1 VIGLRR
7 LHSLL
12 GLLVALLAVVLA
24 ISGAILSLDPA
35 LERWGSTI
43 PATGQI
49 NVATLAGRVAQH
61 YPGVEQIQRTP
72 SGSIIVYYSR
82 DGQTGVDR
90 VDPQSGQGIAPHAVS
105 PFSRWMKDL
114 HRSWLL
120 DTPGRV
126 VSGLIALAMLVLT
139 VSGAMLLVRRVGG
152 WRHLADPLRGNQ
164 VQRWHTQVGRVVML
178 GLLLSA
184 LTGIYMSAAT
194 FALVPDGMQDEP
206 DFPSEVAGGPAAP
219 VTALPA
225 LVATDLNNL
234 RELVYPSPGA
244 PSGVYSL
251 ATDQGEGYVD
261 PSSGA
266 LLSYLPYGG
275 FRQTYELIYQ
285 LHTGEGLWW
294 LGLLLGVCALSVPL
308 LGVTGALTWWQRRQ
322 SMPRIV
328 GNSAAHSADTVI
340 LVGSENN
347 STWGFANTLHE
358 GLRKAG
364 LRVHTAA
371 MNQLATEYPQAER
384 LFILTATYGDGDA
397 PSSANQFLARLGKTK
412 TKAHS
417 KTGFAVLGFGDRQ
430 FPQFCKFAYDTEAAL
445 LAQGWRRILEIDTID
460 RQSAQAFTRWGNA
473 VGQLIGQGLNLVHT
487 PKRPRTD
494 AFALIERAD
503 YGEAVQAPTSIL
515 RFAAVPP
522 QGLKGRMMGLL
533 GGNGLPHFEVG
544 DLLGVVPPGSAI
556 PRFYSLASKSGDGF
570 LEICVRKL
578 PGGLCSEF
586 LHGLQPG
593 SRMDAFIQLHPDF
606 RPVAGKAPVIL
617 IGSGTGIGPLAGFI
631 RNNTGKHPMYL
642 YWGGRDP
649 ASDFLYKPE
658 LDTYL
663 ADGRLTGL
671 HAAFSRVKEGTYVQ
685 DRVLADATQLRQLLE
700 QGGQVLVC
708 GSRAMAK
715 NIAQALD
722 KVLAP
727 LNLSVAT
734 LKAQGRYREDVF

>member
-1 VIGLRR
+1 MRK

-12 GLLVALLAVVLA
+12 GLWVAVLAVVLA
-24 ISGAILSLDPA
+24 LSGAILSLDPA
-35 LERWGSTI
+35 LERQSNTL
-43 PATGQI
+43 AANGQTS
-49 NVATLAGRVAQH
+49 VAVLAGRVAQH

-72 SGSIIVYYSR
+72 SGSVIVYYRR
-82 DGQTGVDR
+82 DGQTGVDH
-90 VDPQSGQGIAPHAVS
+90 VDPQTGQGIAPHTGS
-105 PFSRWMKDL
+105 PLPRWMKKL

-126 VSGLIALAMLVLT
+126 VSGLTALAMLVLSVTGT
-139 VSGAMLLVRRVGG
+139 VLLVRRVGG
-152 WRHLADPLRGNQ
+152 WRHLADPLRGNL
-164 VQRWHTQVGRVVML
+164 VQRWHTQVGRVVVL

-184 LTGIYMSAAT
+184 LTGVYLSAAT
-194 FALVPDGMQDEP
+194 FALVPDGMQDDP
-206 DFPSEVAGGPAAP
+206 DFPSAVSGGPAAP

-225 LVATDLNNL
+225 LVATDLNHL
-234 RELVYPSPGA
+234 RELVYPNPGDL
-244 PSGVYSL
+244 SDVFSL

-261 PSSGA
+261 QSTGE
-266 LLSYLPYGG
+266 LLSYLPHGG

-294 LGLLLGVCALSVPL
+294 LGLLLGVCALSVPVL
-308 LGVTGALTWWQRRQ
+308 SATGALTWWDRRQ

-328 GNSAAHSADTVI
+328 DNSTANAADTVI

-358 GLRKAG
+358 ALHKTG

-384 LFILTATYGDGDA
+384 FFILTATYGDGDA
-397 PSSANQFLARLGKTK
+397 PSSANQFLARLGQLKSPS
-412 TKAHS
+412 KA
-417 KTGFAVLGFGDRQ
+417 TFAVLGFGDRQ
-430 FPQFCKFAYDTEAAL
+430 FPQFCKFAYDVEAAL
-445 LAQGWRRILEIDTID
+445 LAKGWQRLMDIDTID
-460 RQSAQAFTRWGNA
+460 RQSGQAFTRWGNA
-473 VGQLIGQGLNLVHT
+473 VGPLIGQDVNLVHT

-494 AFALIERAD
+494 AFTLTERDD

-515 RFAAVPP
+515 RFAAVPA
-522 QGLKGRMMGLL
+522 QGLKGSLARLF
-533 GGNGLPHFEVG
+533 GGAGLPHFEVG

-586 LHGLQPG
+586 LHGLQLG
-593 SRMDAFIQLHPDF
+593 GRMEGFIQLHPDF

-617 IGSGTGIGPLAGFI
+617 IGAGTGIGPLAGFI
-631 RNNTGKHPMYL
+631 RNNTGQHPMYL

-671 HAAFSRVKEGTYVQ
+671 HAAFSRVKEGAHVQ
-685 DRVLADATQLRQLLE
+685 DRVLEDAEQLRQLLE

-708 GSRAMAK
+708 GGRAMAK

-722 KVLAP
+722 EVLVP

>member
-1 VIGLRR
+1 MRK

-12 GLLVALLAVVLA
+12 GLWVAVLAVVLA
-24 ISGAILSLDPA
+24 LSGAILSLDPA
-35 LERWGSTI
+35 LERQSNTL
-43 PATGQI
+43 AANGQTS
-49 NVATLAGRVAQH
+49 VAVLAGRVAQH

-72 SGSIIVYYSR
+72 SGSVIVYYRR
-82 DGQTGVDR
+82 DGQTGVDH
-90 VDPQSGQGIAPHAVS
+90 VDPQTGQGIAPHTGS
-105 PFSRWMKDL
+105 PLPRWMKKL

-126 VSGLIALAMLVLT
+126 VSGLTALAMLVLSVTGT
-139 VSGAMLLVRRVGG
+139 VLLVRRVGG
-152 WRHLADPLRGNQ
+152 WRHLADPLRGNL
-164 VQRWHTQVGRVVML
+164 VQRWHTQVGRVVVL

-184 LTGIYMSAAT
+184 LTGVYLSAAT
-194 FALVPDGMQDEP
+194 FALVPDGMQDDP
-206 DFPSEVAGGPAAP
+206 DFPSAVSGGPAAP

-225 LVATDLNNL
+225 LVATDLNHL
-234 RELVYPSPGA
+234 RELVYPNPGDL
-244 PSGVYSL
+244 SDVYSL

-261 PSSGA
+261 QSTGE
-266 LLSYLPYGG
+266 LLSYLPHGG

-294 LGLLLGVCALSVPL
+294 LGLLLGVCALSVPVL
-308 LGVTGALTWWQRRQ
+308 SATGALTWWDRRQ

-328 GNSAAHSADTVI
+328 DNSTANAADTVI

-358 GLRKAG
+358 ALHKTG
-364 LRVHTAA
+364 LRVHTTA
-371 MNQLATEYPQAER
+371 MNQLATEDPQAER
-384 LFILTATYGDGDA
+384 FFILTATYGDGDA
-397 PSSANQFLARLGKTK
+397 PSSANQFLARLGQLKSPS
-412 TKAHS
+412 KA
-417 KTGFAVLGFGDRQ
+417 TFAVLGFGDRQ
-430 FPQFCKFAYDTEAAL
+430 FPQFCKFAYDVEAAL
-445 LAQGWRRILEIDTID
+445 LAKGWQRLMDIDTID
-460 RQSAQAFTRWGNA
+460 RQSGQAFTRWGNA
-473 VGQLIGQGLNLVHT
+473 VGPLIGQDLNLVHT

-494 AFALIERAD
+494 AFTLTERDD

-515 RFAAVPP
+515 RFAAVPA
-522 QGLKGRMMGLL
+522 QGLKGSLARLF
-533 GGNGLPHFEVG
+533 GGAGLPHFEVG

-586 LHGLQPG
+586 LHGLQLG
-593 SRMDAFIQLHPDF
+593 GRMEGFIQLHPDF

-617 IGSGTGIGPLAGFI
+617 IGAGTGIGPLAGFI
-631 RNNTGKHPMYL
+631 RNNTGQHPMYL

-671 HAAFSRVKEGTYVQ
+671 HAAFSRVKEGAHVQ
-685 DRVLADATQLRQLLE
+685 DRVLEDAEQLRQLLE

-708 GSRAMAK
+708 GGRAMAK

-722 KVLAP
+722 EVLVP

>member
-1 VIGLRR
+1 MRK

-12 GLLVALLAVVLA
+12 GLWVALLAVVLA
-24 ISGAILSLDPA
+24 LSGAILALDPA
-35 LERWGSTI
+35 LERQSNTL
-43 PATGQI
+43 AANGQTS
-49 NVATLAGRVAQH
+49 VAVLAGRVAQH

-72 SGSIIVYYSR
+72 SGSVIVYYRR
-82 DGQTGVDR
+82 DGQTGVDH
-90 VDPQSGQGIAPHAVS
+90 VDPQTGQGIAPHTGS
-105 PFSRWMKDL
+105 PLPRWMKKL

-126 VSGLIALAMLVLT
+126 VSGLTALAMLVLSVTGT
-139 VSGAMLLVRRVGG
+139 VLLVRRVGG
-152 WRHLADPLRGNQ
+152 WRHLADPLRGNL
-164 VQRWHTQVGRVVML
+164 VQRWHTQVGRVVVL

-184 LTGIYMSAAT
+184 LTGVYLSAAT
-194 FALVPDGMQDEP
+194 FALVPDGMQDDP
-206 DFPSEVAGGPAAP
+206 DFPSAVSGGPAAP

-225 LVATDLNNL
+225 LVATDLNHL
-234 RELVYPSPGA
+234 RELVYPNPGDL
-244 PSGVYSL
+244 SDVFSL

-261 PSSGA
+261 QSTGE
-266 LLSYLPYGG
+266 LLSYLPHGG

-294 LGLLLGVCALSVPL
+294 LGLLLGVCALSVPVL
-308 LGVTGALTWWQRRQ
+308 SATGALTWWDRRQ

-328 GNSAAHSADTVI
+328 DNSTAHAADTVI

-347 STWGFANTLHE
+347 STWGFANTLHDA
-358 GLRKAG
+358 LRKAG

-397 PSSANQFLARLGKTK
+397 PISANQFLARLGKFK
-412 TKAHS
+412 VSS
-417 KTGFAVLGFGDRQ
+417 KTGFAVLAFGDRQ
-430 FPQFCKFAYDTEAAL
+430 FPQFCKFACDVEAAL
-445 LAQGWRRILEIDTID
+445 LAQGWRRLVDTDTID
-460 RQSAQAFTRWGNA
+460 RQSAQSFTRWGNA
-473 VGQLIGQGLNLVHT
+473 VGPLIGQDLNLVHT
-487 PKRPRTD
+487 PKHPRTD
-494 AFALIERAD
+494 AFMLVERDD
-503 YGEAVQAPTSIL
+503 YGETVQAPTSIL
-515 RFAAVPP
+515 RFAAAPK
-522 QGLKGRMMGLL
+522 QGFNGGMARLW
-533 GGNGLPHFEVG
+533 GGNGLPNFEVG
-544 DLLGVVPPGSAI
+544 DLLGVVPPGSAT
-556 PRFYSLASKSGDGF
+556 PRFYSLASKSGDRF

-593 SRMDAFIQLHPDF
+593 GRMEGFIQLHPDF
-606 RPVAGKAPVIL
+606 RPVASKAPVIL
-617 IGSGTGIGPLAGFI
+617 IGAGTGIGPLAGFI
-631 RNNTGKHPMYL
+631 RNNTGQHPMYL

-649 ASDFLYKPE
+649 ASDFLYKRE
-658 LDTYL
+658 LDACL

-671 HAAFSRVKEGTYVQ
+671 HAAFSRAKEGAYVH
-685 DRVLADATQLRQLLE
+685 DRVLGDAERLRELLK

-708 GSRAMAK
+708 GGRAMAK

-722 KVLAP
+722 EVLAP

>member
-1 VIGLRR
+1 MRK

-12 GLLVALLAVVLA
+12 GLWLALLLVVLA

-35 LERWGSTI
+35 LERLSNTL
-43 PATGQI
+43 PAHGQI
-49 NVATLAGRVAQH
+49 SVATLAGRVAQH

-72 SGSIIVYYSR
+72 SGSVIVYYSR

-90 VDPQSGQGIAPHAVS
+90 VDPQSGIGIAPHVVS
-105 PFSRWMKDL
+105 PFFRWMKSL

-126 VSGLIALAMLVLT
+126 TSGLLALAMLVLS
-139 VSGAMLLVRRVGG
+139 VSGALLLVKRVGG
-152 WRHLADPLRGNQ
+152 WRHLADPLRGNL
-164 VQRWHTQVGRVVML
+164 VQRWHTQVGRVVVL

-184 LTGIYMSAAT
+184 LTGVYLSAVT
-194 FALVPDGMQDEP
+194 FALIPDGVQDEP
-206 DFPSEVAGGPAAP
+206 DFPTQVSGTPAAP
-219 VTALPA
+219 VTSLAALI
-225 LVATDLNNL
+225 ATDVNEL
-234 RELVYPSPGA
+234 RELVYPSPDDPA
-244 PSGVYSL
+244 GVYSL
-251 ATDQGEGYVD
+251 TTHQGEGYVD
-261 PSSGA
+261 PSTGA
-266 LLSYLPYGG
+266 LLSFQPYGG
-275 FRQTYELIYQ
+275 VRQAYELIEQ

-308 LGVTGALTWWQRRQ
+308 LSATGALTWWQRRQ
-322 SMPRIV
+322 AKPRLM
-328 GNSAAHSADTVI
+328 GNSAASSADTII

-347 STWGFANTLHE
+347 STWGFASTLHE
-358 GLRKAG
+358 ALRQTG

-371 MNQLATEYPQAER
+371 MNQLPTDFPKAKH

-397 PSSANQFLARLGKTK
+397 PSSASQFLARLSKVKTP
-412 TKAHS
+412 S
-417 KTGFAVLGFGDRQ
+417 ETGFVVLGFGDRQ
-430 FPQFCKFAYDTEAAL
+430 FPQFCKFAFDTEAAL
-445 LAQGWRRILEIDTID
+445 LAQGWQQLMAIDTID
-460 RQSAQAFTRWGNA
+460 RQSAQAFTRWGIA
-473 VGQLIGQGLNLVHT
+473 VGQLIGQELNLVHT
-487 PKRPRTD
+487 PTRPHTD
-494 AFALIERAD
+494 AFTLIERVD

-522 QGLKGRMMGLL
+522 QGFKGRVMKLL
-533 GGNGLPHFEVG
+533 GGQGLPHFEVG
-544 DLLGVVPPGSAI
+544 DLVGVVPPGSAI

-570 LEICVRKL
+570 LEICVRKV
-578 PGGLCSEF
+578 PGGVCSEF
-586 LHGLQPG
+586 LHGLPQG
-593 SRMDAFIQLHPDF
+593 GRMDAFIQLHPDF
-606 RPVAGKAPVIL
+606 RPAAGQAPVIL

-631 RNNTGKHPMYL
+631 RNNTGHHPMYL

-671 HAAFSRVKEGTYVQ
+671 HAAFSRVENGAYVQ
-685 DRVLADATQLRQLLE
+685 DRVLADATQLRELLA
-700 QGGQVLVC
+700 QQGQVLVC

-715 NIAQALD
+715 SIAQALD
-722 KVLAP
+722 EVLAP

>member
-1 VIGLRR
+1 MRR
-7 LHSLL
+7 FHSLL

-35 LERWGSTI
+35 LERQGSTI
-43 PATGQI
+43 PAAGQI

-72 SGSIIVYYSR
+72 SGSVIVYYNQ

-90 VDPQSGQGIAPHAVS
+90 VDPQSGQAIAPHAVS
-105 PFSRWMKDL
+105 PFFRWMKSL

-126 VSGLIALAMLVLT
+126 ASGLIALAMLVLS
-139 VSGAMLLVRRVGG
+139 VSGAVLLVRRVGG
-152 WRHLADPLRGNQ
+152 WRHLGDPLRGNL
-164 VQRWHTQVGRVVML
+164 VQRWHTQVGRVVVL

-184 LTGIYMSAAT
+184 LTGVYMSAAT
-194 FALVPDGMQDEP
+194 FAWIPDGMQDEP
-206 DFPSEVAGGPAAP
+206 DFPTEVAGGPAAP
-219 VTALPA
+219 VTTLKALI
-225 LVATDLNNL
+225 ATDLNHL
-234 RELVYPSPGA
+234 RELVYPSPGD

-261 PSSGA
+261 PGNGA
-266 LLSYLPYGG
+266 LLSYQPHGG
-275 FRQTYELIYQ
+275 FRQTYELIYL

-294 LGLLLGVCALSVPL
+294 LGLLLGLCALSVPL
-308 LGVTGALTWWQRRQ
+308 LSATGALTWWQRRQ

-328 GNSAAHSADTVI
+328 GNSAANAADTVI
-340 LVGSENN
+340 LVGSESN

-358 GLRKAG
+358 TLRKAG

-371 MNQLATEYPQAER
+371 MNQLAAEYPKAER

-397 PSSANQFLARLGKTK
+397 PSSANQFLARLGKTR
-412 TKAHS
+412 APS
-417 KTGFAVLGFGDRQ
+417 STGFAVLGFGDRQ
-430 FPQFCKFAYDTEAAL
+430 FPQFCKFAYDVEAAL
-445 LAQGWRRILEIDTID
+445 LAQGWRRLLEIDTID
-460 RQSAQAFTRWGNA
+460 RQSGQAFTRWGNA
-473 VGQLIGQGLNLVHT
+473 VGQLIGQALSLAHT
-487 PKRPRTD
+487 PKRPPTD
-494 AFALIERAD
+494 VFALIERAD
-503 YGEAVQAPTSIL
+503 YGEAVQAPTSVL
-515 RFAAVPP
+515 RFTAVPQ
-522 QGLKGRMMGLL
+522 QGLKGRVAQLF

-544 DLLGVVPPGSAI
+544 DLLGVVPPGSAV
-556 PRFYSLASKSGDGF
+556 PRFYSLASKSSDGF

-578 PGGLCSEF
+578 PGGVCSEF

-593 SRMDAFIQLHPDF
+593 GRMDAFIQLHPDF
-606 RPVAGKAPVIL
+606 RPAAGKAPVIL

-671 HAAFSRVKEGTYVQ
+671 HAAFSRVQDGAYVQ
-685 DRVLADATQLRQLLE
+685 DRVLGDATQLRQLLAQE
-700 QGGQVLVC
+700 GQVLVC

-722 KVLAP
+722 EVLTP
-727 LNLSVAT
+727 LNLSVAA